1 MCTYILLPQMCFCSY
16 SYGTIF
22 SPVSIRE
29 GRCHRKLATTQE
41 DTSSNVATRDHRMSI
56 ISGTCSDN
64 NKKKRRK
71 NVLIL
76 VELNIEYFLNCLN
89 MMLLLPLVI
98 KIKLRALTLTLSI
111 RPAQC
116 ED

>member
-1 MCTYILLPQMCFCSY
+1 MCFCSY
-16 SYGTIF
+16 SYRTIF
-22 SPVSIRE
+22 SHVSIRE

-56 ISGTCSDN
+56 NSGTCSDN
-64 NKKKRRK
+64 NKKRRK

-76 VELNIEYFLNCLN
+76 VELNIEYLLNCLN
-89 MMLLLPLVI
+89 MILLLPLVI
-98 KIKLRALTLTLSI
+98 KIKLRALTLILSI

>member
-1 MCTYILLPQMCFCSY
+1 MCFCSY
-16 SYGTIF
+16 SYRTIF

-64 NKKKRRK
+64 NKKKK
-71 NVLIL
+71 KKKCVDPGG
-76 VELNIEYFLNCLN
+76 IEYR
-89 MMLLLPLVI
+89 I
-98 KIKLRALTLTLSI
+98 LSELSEHDVTF
-111 RPAQC
+111 ASG
-116 ED
+116 D